1 MIWIRDKWD
10 KVTLSSTQKI
20 DIKIHNRR
28 CWVSRLFPVA
38 WKPIFELKGS
48 GQCYVSLPGR
58 KAQSQANIVVVSI
71 SPPKILCKFNVLAN
85 GSLAL
90 GVREVCHIAPWVQG
104 FSGKNM
110 TDSRIKLDQF
120 KALPSTS
127 PCHCVGPRFFFF
139 FKFYLIWECARWH
152 VGS

>member
-28 CWVSRLFPVA
+28 CWVSRLFSVA

-71 SPPKILCKFNVLAN
+71 SPLKYYVNLMCLPMVPWLWVSVRSAILPP
-85 GSLAL
+85 GSRVFL
-90 GVREVCHIAPWVQG
+90 VRTWQILELNWI
-104 FSGKNM
+104 SL
-110 TDSRIKLDQF
+110 KLF
-120 KALPSTS
+120 LPPAHVTAWGL
-127 PCHCVGPRFFFF
+127 VFFF
-139 FKFYLIWECARWH
+139 FKFYLIWGCARWH